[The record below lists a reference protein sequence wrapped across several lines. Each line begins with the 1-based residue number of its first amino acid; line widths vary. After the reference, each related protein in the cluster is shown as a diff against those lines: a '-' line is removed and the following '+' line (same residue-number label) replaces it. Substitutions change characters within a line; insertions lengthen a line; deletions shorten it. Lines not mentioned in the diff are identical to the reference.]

1 MDNDSHIK
9 RYSERVEQVVNE
21 YEKSISQQLNEQYF
35 KKTKWSDRLADRIAD
50 FGGSW
55 NFIILFAIFLFIWI
69 IVNSTNVVEHFDPS
83 PFILL
88 NLVLSFLSAF
98 QAPVIM
104 MSQNRQAARD
114 RDESVISF
122 AINFRAEKE
131 IDDMQNHLHKI
142 EEEIGLIKE
151 LLIKNDEN

>member
-1 MDNDSHIK
+1 
-9 RYSERVEQVVNE
+9 
-21 YEKSISQQLNEQYF
+21 
-35 KKTKWSDRLADRIAD
+35 
-50 FGGSW
+50 
-55 NFIILFAIFLFIWI
+55 
-69 IVNSTNVVEHFDPS
+69 
-83 PFILL
+83 
-88 NLVLSFLSAF
+88 
-98 QAPVIM
+98 M